1 MDRKNG
7 DVQMSTKTSEKY
19 HYNLNLRLLL
29 NEAPSPEEAKKLRQ
43 IISKALYAEGYNFLI
58 WEQPAK
64 KV

>member
-1 MDRKNG
+1 
-7 DVQMSTKTSEKY
+7 MSTKTSEKY
-19 HYNLNLRLLL
+19 NYNLNLRLLL

>member
-1 MDRKNG
+1 MSMNNG
-7 DVQMSTKTSEKY
+7 SKY

-58 WEQPAK
+58 WEQPSASNNSQS
-64 KV
+64 